1 MLKQHQRVIKRVD
14 IYAEISKNIRT
25 VRKELHLTQRNIA
38 DLTGFSY
45 EFIRRIEAK
54 NCPNYFSIGTI
65 YEISLALGIPLV
77 DLVKVSFGENN
88 DSMFNN
94 DLSFFENCS
103 TDFHFMISNISL
115 ELRKKDK
122 DYQKVELENRIILN
136 EYPNINNLLEE
147 REIDCLNK
155 KECDAMVRYLDNTL
169 FLKNKEFVEIFL
181 KGYKEAYF
189 YFTRCNLLKDEID
202 KVDKEGNV

>member
-1 MLKQHQRVIKRVD
+1 MIKRVD
-14 IYAEISKNIRT
+14 IYAEISKNIKT
-25 VRKELHLTQRNIA
+25 IRKELHLTQRNIA
-38 DLTGFSY
+38 DLTGYSY
-45 EFIRRIEAK
+45 EFIRRIEAE

-77 DLVKVSFGENN
+77 ELVKVSFGENSDN
-88 DSMFNN
+88 MYNN

-122 DYQKVELENRIILN
+122 DYKKVEFENRMNLN
-136 EYPNINNLLEE
+136 DYPNINNLLEE
-147 REIDCLNK
+147 KEINGLNK
-155 KECDAMVRYLDNTL
+155 KECVALVNYLDNTL
-169 FLKNKEFVEIFL
+169 YLKNKEFVEIFL

-202 KVDKEGNV
+202 KVEKEDNV

>member
-1 MLKQHQRVIKRVD
+1 MIKRVD
-14 IYAEISKNIRT
+14 IYAEISKNIKT
-25 VRKELHLTQRNIA
+25 IRKELHLTQRNIA

-45 EFIRRIEAK
+45 EFIRKIEAK
-54 NCPNYFSIGTI
+54 NCPNNFSIGTI
-65 YEISLALGIPLV
+65 YEISLAMEIPMV
-77 DLVKVSFGENN
+77 ELVKVSFEENN

-122 DYQKVELENRIILN
+122 DYQKIELENRMILN
-136 EYPNINNLLEE
+136 DFPNINNLLEE
-147 REIDCLNK
+147 KEIDGLNK
-155 KECDAMVRYLDNTL
+155 KECDALVRYLDNTL
-169 FLKNKEFVEIFL
+169 YLKNKEFVEIFL

-189 YFTRCNLLKDEID
+189 YFTRCNLLKDGIN
-202 KVDKEGNV
+202 KVEEEDNV

>member
-1 MLKQHQRVIKRVD
+1 VIKRVD
-14 IYAEISKNIRT
+14 IYAEISKNIKT
-25 VRKELHLTQRNIA
+25 IRKELHLTQRNIA
-38 DLTGFSY
+38 DLTGYSY
-45 EFIRRIEAK
+45 EFIRRIEAE

-77 DLVKVSFGENN
+77 ELVKVSFGENSDN
-88 DSMFNN
+88 MYNN

-122 DYQKVELENRIILN
+122 DYKKVEFENRMILN
-136 EYPNINNLLEE
+136 DYPNINNLLEE
-147 REIDCLNK
+147 KEINGLNK
-155 KECDAMVRYLDNTL
+155 KECVALVNYLDNTL
-169 FLKNKEFVEIFL
+169 YLKNKEFVEIFL

-202 KVDKEGNV
+202 KVEKEDNV

>member
-1 MLKQHQRVIKRVD
+1 MIKRVD
-14 IYAEISKNIRT
+14 IYAEISKNIKT
-25 VRKELHLTQRNIA
+25 IRKELHLTQRNIA
-38 DLTGFSY
+38 DLTGYSY
-45 EFIRRIEAK
+45 EFIRRIEAE

-77 DLVKVSFGENN
+77 ELVKVSFGENSDN
-88 DSMFNN
+88 MYNN

-122 DYQKVELENRIILN
+122 DYKKVEFENRMILN
-136 EYPNINNLLEE
+136 DYPNINNLFEE
-147 REIDCLNK
+147 KEINGLNK
-155 KECDAMVRYLDNTL
+155 KECVALVNYLDNTL
-169 FLKNKEFVEIFL
+169 YLKNKEFVEIFL

-202 KVDKEGNV
+202 KVEKEDNV

>member
-1 MLKQHQRVIKRVD
+1 MIKRVD
-14 IYAEISKNIRT
+14 IYAEISKNIKT
-25 VRKELHLTQRNIA
+25 IRKELHLTQRNIA
-38 DLTGFSY
+38 DLTGYSY
-45 EFIRRIEAK
+45 EFIRRIEAE

-77 DLVKVSFGENN
+77 ELVKVRFGENSDN
-88 DSMFNN
+88 MYNN

-122 DYQKVELENRIILN
+122 DYKKVEFENRMILN
-136 EYPNINNLLEE
+136 DYPNINNLLEE
-147 REIDCLNK
+147 KEINGLNK
-155 KECDAMVRYLDNTL
+155 KECVALVNYLDNTL
-169 FLKNKEFVEIFL
+169 YLKNKEFVEIFL

-202 KVDKEGNV
+202 KVEKEDNV

>member
-1 MLKQHQRVIKRVD
+1 MIKRVD
-14 IYAEISKNIRT
+14 ISAEISKNIKT
-25 VRKELHLTQRNIA
+25 IRKELHLTQRNIA
-38 DLTGFSY
+38 DLTGYSY
-45 EFIRRIEAK
+45 EFIRRIEAE

-77 DLVKVSFGENN
+77 ELVKVSFGENSDN
-88 DSMFNN
+88 MYNN

-122 DYQKVELENRIILN
+122 DYKKVEFENRMILN
-136 EYPNINNLLEE
+136 DYPNINNLLEE
-147 REIDCLNK
+147 KEINGLNK
-155 KECDAMVRYLDNTL
+155 KECVALVNYLDNTL
-169 FLKNKEFVEIFL
+169 YLKNKEFVEIFL

-202 KVDKEGNV
+202 KVEKEDNV

>member
-1 MLKQHQRVIKRVD
+1 MIKRVD
-14 IYAEISKNIRT
+14 IYAEISKNIKT
-25 VRKELHLTQRNIA
+25 IRKELHLTQRNIA
-38 DLTGFSY
+38 DLTGYSY
-45 EFIRRIEAK
+45 EFIRRIEAE

-77 DLVKVSFGENN
+77 ELVKVSFGENSDN
-88 DSMFNN
+88 MYNN

-122 DYQKVELENRIILN
+122 DYKKVEFENRMILN
-136 EYPNINNLLEE
+136 DYPNINNLLEE
-147 REIDCLNK
+147 KEINGLNK
-155 KECDAMVRYLDNTL
+155 KECVALVNYLDNTL
-169 FLKNKEFVEIFL
+169 YLKNKEFVEIFL

-202 KVDKEGNV
+202 KVEKEDNV

>member
-1 MLKQHQRVIKRVD
+1 MIKRVD
-14 IYAEISKNIRT
+14 IYAEISKNIKT
-25 VRKELHLTQRNIA
+25 IRKELHLTQRNIA
-38 DLTGFSY
+38 DLTGYSY
-45 EFIRRIEAK
+45 EFIRRIEAE

-77 DLVKVSFGENN
+77 ELVKVSFGENSDN
-88 DSMFNN
+88 MYNN

-122 DYQKVELENRIILN
+122 DYKKVEFENRMILN
-136 EYPNINNLLEE
+136 DYPNINNLLEE
-147 REIDCLNK
+147 KEINGLNK
-155 KECDAMVRYLDNTL
+155 KESVALVNYLDNTL
-169 FLKNKEFVEIFL
+169 YLKNKEFVEIFL

-202 KVDKEGNV
+202 KVEKEDNV

>member
-1 MLKQHQRVIKRVD
+1 VIKRVD
-14 IYAEISKNIRT
+14 IYAEISKNIKT
-25 VRKELHLTQRNIA
+25 IRKELHLTQRNIA
-38 DLTGFSY
+38 DLTGYSY
-45 EFIRRIEAK
+45 EFIRRIEAE

-77 DLVKVSFGENN
+77 ELVKVSFGENSDN
-88 DSMFNN
+88 MYNN

-115 ELRKKDK
+115 ELSKKDK
-122 DYQKVELENRIILN
+122 DYKKVEFENRMILN
-136 EYPNINNLLEE
+136 DYPNINNLLEE
-147 REIDCLNK
+147 KEINGLNK
-155 KECDAMVRYLDNTL
+155 KECVALVNYLDNTL
-169 FLKNKEFVEIFL
+169 YLKNKEFVEIFL

-202 KVDKEGNV
+202 KVEKEDNV

>member
-1 MLKQHQRVIKRVD
+1 MLN
-14 IYAEISKNIRT
+14 YNP
-25 VRKELHLTQRNIA
+25 
-38 DLTGFSY
+38 Y
-45 EFIRRIEAK
+45 
-54 NCPNYFSIGTI
+54 YFSIGTI

-77 DLVKVSFGENN
+77 ELVKVSFGENSDN
-88 DSMFNN
+88 MYNN

-122 DYQKVELENRIILN
+122 DYKKVEFENRMILN
-136 EYPNINNLLEE
+136 DYPNINNLLEE
-147 REIDCLNK
+147 KEINGLNK
-155 KECDAMVRYLDNTL
+155 KECVALVNYLDNTL
-169 FLKNKEFVEIFL
+169 YLKNKEFVEIFL

-202 KVDKEGNV
+202 KVEKEDNV

>member
-1 MLKQHQRVIKRVD
+1 MIKRVD
-14 IYAEISKNIRT
+14 IYAEISKNIKT
-25 VRKELHLTQRNIA
+25 IRKELHLTQRNVA
-38 DLTGFSY
+38 DLTGYSY
-45 EFIRRIEAK
+45 EFIRRIEAE

-77 DLVKVSFGENN
+77 ELVKVSFGENSDN
-88 DSMFNN
+88 MYNN

-122 DYQKVELENRIILN
+122 DYKKVEFENRMILN
-136 EYPNINNLLEE
+136 DYPNINNLLEE
-147 REIDCLNK
+147 KEINGLNK
-155 KECDAMVRYLDNTL
+155 KECVALVNYLDNTL
-169 FLKNKEFVEIFL
+169 YLKNKEFVEIFL

-202 KVDKEGNV
+202 KVEKEDNV

>member
-1 MLKQHQRVIKRVD
+1 MIKRVD
-14 IYAEISKNIRT
+14 IYAEISKNIKT
-25 VRKELHLTQRNIA
+25 IRKELHLTQRNIA
-38 DLTGFSY
+38 DLTGYSY
-45 EFIRRIEAK
+45 EFIRRIEAE

-77 DLVKVSFGENN
+77 ELVKVSFGENSDN
-88 DSMFNN
+88 MYNN

-122 DYQKVELENRIILN
+122 DYKKVEFENRMILN
-136 EYPNINNLLEE
+136 DYPNINNLLEE
-147 REIDCLNK
+147 KEINGLNK
-155 KECDAMVRYLDNTL
+155 KECDALVNYLDNTL
-169 FLKNKEFVEIFL
+169 YLKNKEFVEIFL

-202 KVDKEGNV
+202 KVEEEDNV

>member
-1 MLKQHQRVIKRVD
+1 MIKRVD
-14 IYAEISKNIRT
+14 IYAEISKNIKT
-25 VRKELHLTQRNIA
+25 IRKELHLTQRNIA
-38 DLTGFSY
+38 DLTGYSY
-45 EFIRRIEAK
+45 EFIRRIEAE
-54 NCPNYFSIGTI
+54 NCPNYFSIETI

-77 DLVKVSFGENN
+77 ELVKVSFGENSDN
-88 DSMFNN
+88 MYNN

-122 DYQKVELENRIILN
+122 DYKKVEFENRMILN
-136 EYPNINNLLEE
+136 DYPNINNLLEE
-147 REIDCLNK
+147 KEINGLNK
-155 KECDAMVRYLDNTL
+155 KECVALVNYLDNTL
-169 FLKNKEFVEIFL
+169 YLKNKEFVEIFL

-202 KVDKEGNV
+202 KVEKEDNV

>member
-1 MLKQHQRVIKRVD
+1 MMKEQQRVIKRVD

-25 VRKELHLTQRNIA
+25 IRKELHLTQRNIA

-54 NCPNYFSIGTI
+54 NCPNKFSIGTI
-65 YEISLALGIPLV
+65 YEISLAMEISMV
-77 DLVKVSFGENN
+77 ELVKVSFEENN

-122 DYQKVELENRIILN
+122 DYQKIELENRMILN
-136 EYPNINNLLEE
+136 EYPNINDLLEE
-147 REIDCLNK
+147 REIDGLNK
-155 KECDAMVRYLDNTL
+155 KECDALVNYLNNTL
-169 FLKNKEFVEIFL
+169 YLKNKEFVEIFL

-189 YFTRCNLLKDEID
+189 YFTRCNLLKDGID
-202 KVDKEGNV
+202 RVEKEGNV